1 MDNKVFLDEAGL
13 GEVGNVISKF
23 YVSKDDVKNIDVTKQ
38 LDDYAKKADLDN
50 KVDKADGKSL
60 SSNDY
65 TDADKAKLDNIDL
78 SKILPS
84 IDDIQ
89 TLKDKLSN
97 NHSIAIKHY
106 TVESYDKELQDL
118 SHDPIALFEE
128 SITFVYVTIN
138 NNEEDLML
146 FHDSD
151 IITFSASNLTTPAI
165 VVSFPWMSMHGNKN
179 QKVRFQYAYSLVDKN
194 VSLRVCGHIFGD
206 DYSYF
211 ENIHDWTPQIPSA
224 VQEQFDLINYTI
236 GILKEHIPTY
246 RLNNRD
252 ESPSATSEYAIAST
266 SPKIIDV
273 TNLSNWLNWALES
286 NLKSSIVRK
295 QLSEQ
300 NTKTLRTGL
309 CWAEYTPVSNES
321 GNKQLMKQV
330 IFLSE
335 LGVEISRQSKE
346 PLDVSNI
353 TGEIKAGKSFISIR
367 DATQWKIGNLWTQ
380 WVVKIVNI
388 RPIVNNLI
396 DGGDNI
402 PLSAEQGKI
411 LNDKVLMLQQE
422 IQQLKNHMKE

>member
-1 MDNKVFLDEAGL
+1 MEDKQYLDEAGL
-13 GEVGNVISKF
+13 GEVGKVISKF
-23 YVSKDDVKNIDVTKQ
+23 YASKEEVKNIDVTKQ
-38 LDDYAKKADLDN
+38 LNDYAKKTDLDN
-50 KVDKADGKSL
+50 KVDKVDGKFL

-84 IDDIQ
+84 INDIQ

-97 NHSIAIKHY
+97 NPSIAIKHY
-106 TVESYDKELQDL
+106 TVESYDKESSDL
-118 SHDPIALFEE
+118 SYDPVALFEE
-128 SITFVYVTIN
+128 SIAFVYFTIT
-138 NNEEDLML
+138 NNEDDSQL
-146 FHDSD
+146 FRDSN
-151 IITFSASNLTTPAI
+151 IITFSSESLLTPAI
-165 VVSFPWMSMHGNKN
+165 VVSFPWVSMYGNKN

-194 VSLRVCGHIFGD
+194 VLSRVCCHIFGD

-211 ENIHDWTPQIPSA
+211 DTIQGWTVEIPSA
-224 VQEQFDLINYTI
+224 VQEQFDVTNRTM

-246 RLNNRD
+246 RLDSRD
-252 ESPSATSEYAIAST
+252 ESPSITSEYAIAST

-273 TNLSNWLNWALES
+273 TNLSNWLNWALDS
-286 NLKSSIVRK
+286 NLKSSIVRN

-300 NTKTLRTGL
+300 NTKSLRTGV
-309 CWAEYTPVSNES
+309 CWAEYTPVSNEN

-353 TGEIKAGKSFISIR
+353 TGEIKAGKSFINFS
-367 DATQWKIGNLWTQ
+367 DATKWKMGNLWTP
-380 WVVKIVNI
+380 WVAKILNTH
-388 RPIVNNLI
+388 PIVNNLT
-396 DGGDNI
+396 DGGNNI

-411 LNDKVLMLQQE
+411 LSDKVLMLQQE
-422 IQQLKNHMKE
+422 LQQLKNQIKE